1 MCAVLPSKEKCFSLP
16 MLCPVQG
23 ESEDSI
29 AQALKEAD
37 NNVPLATRI
46 LRARRV
52 INGQVNA
59 DTPSRVPNV
68 CTLLQMRACFQW
80 HDMQAPLCPT
90 HWSSQAVWTVWQNV
104 HVFFPLNLDG
114 NQHKMTAG
122 LGTLT
127 PPPLQAPF
135 RHETPKSCNH
145 VWHAGVPPPRRL
157 RGGGGEVPAQAA
169 EAGVQTH

>member
-1 MCAVLPSKEKCFSLP
+1 MRAVLPSMETCLNLP
-16 MLCPVQG
+16 VLCRVQG

-59 DTPSRVPNV
+59 DTPPRVTNV
-68 CTLLQMRACFQW
+68 CTLLQSHACTQW

-90 HWSSQAVWTVWQNV
+90 HWTSQVARTVWQNV
-104 HVFFPLNLDG
+104 
-114 NQHKMTAG
+114 
-122 LGTLT
+122 
-127 PPPLQAPF
+127 
-135 RHETPKSCNH
+135 
-145 VWHAGVPPPRRL
+145 
-157 RGGGGEVPAQAA
+157 
-169 EAGVQTH
+169 